1 MAERSEGRGSKRR
14 NLWHSVAGGVFLIG
28 LAIVFYVGFW
38 PWILALVGLTVI
50 IEGVG
55 EHYSKRKNANLSSS

>member
-1 MAERSEGRGSKRR
+1 VNRKPWLKG
-14 NLWHSVAGGVFLIG
+14 LWHSVACGVFLIG
-28 LAIVFYVGFW
+28 LAVVFYVGFW

-55 EHYSKRKNANLSSS
+55 EHHSRRKRNVNSGS

>member
-1 MAERSEGRGSKRR
+1 MAEGRGSKKG
-14 NLWHSVAGGVFLIG
+14 LWHLVACGVFLIG
-28 LAIVFYVGFW
+28 LAVVFYVGFW

-55 EHYSKRKNANLSSS
+55 EHYSRRKKNVDSGS